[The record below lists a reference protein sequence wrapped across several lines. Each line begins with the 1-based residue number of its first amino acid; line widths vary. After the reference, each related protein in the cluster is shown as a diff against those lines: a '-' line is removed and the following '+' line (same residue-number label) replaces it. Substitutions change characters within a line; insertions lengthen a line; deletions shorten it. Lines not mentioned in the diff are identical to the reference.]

1 MARILAILIASALV
15 PLVSWAQAE
24 EPAAGASQ
32 PPPQSSDS
40 QYIIGP
46 GDMLQIFVWR
56 NPELSVSIPV
66 LPDGKISMPLVDNME
81 AVGKTPSKLAQDIEA
96 VLGEYVRSPRVN
108 VIVTQPVSRFSQV
121 KAVGQVQKPQS
132 LAFRE
137 GMTVLDVVLESGGL
151 TPYAAGNRAKLIRT
165 ENGKETEFRVKLA
178 DLLNKGDMAQ
188 NLAVRPGDVLVIPE
202 SYF

>member
-1 MARILAILIASALV
+1 MSRILAILIASALV

-24 EPAAGASQ
+24 TPAAEALQ
-32 PPPQSSDS
+32 TPAPSSDS

-56 NPELSVSIPV
+56 NPELSATIPV
-66 LPDGKISMPLVDNME
+66 LPDGKISMPLVDNMQ
-81 AVGKTPSKLAQDIEA
+81 AVGKTPSKLAQDIES
-96 VLGEYVRSPRVN
+96 VLGEFVRSPRVN

-121 KAVGQVQKPQS
+121 KVVGQVQKPQS

-137 GMTVLDVVLESGGL
+137 GMTVLDVVLETGGL
-151 TPYAAGNRAKLIRT
+151 TPFAAGNRAKLIRNK
-165 ENGKETEFRVKLA
+165 EGKETEFKLKLA
-178 DLLNKGDMAQ
+178 DLLNKGDMRQ
-188 NLAVRPGDVLVIPE
+188 NLAVLPGDVLVIPE